1 MGRVRFFT
9 GKYMVNHTAKGSA
22 EGSQGQCY
30 PRLAVLAKG
39 RYDEPALVGEE
50 FS

>member
-1 MGRVRFFT
+1 M
-9 GKYMVNHTAKGSA
+9 KHTAKGSA

-30 PRLAVLAKG
+30 LRLAVLPLKGLYGEAVLAKG
-39 RYDEPALVGEE
+39 RYDEPPLAGEE